1 MEEDVKITEMTVEEP
16 QSESTERQELEAKL
30 DAILPEEEGSVYKK
44 ALAYIERNE
53 EMNDRLVKALS
64 DDPKM
69 AQVFVEVMD
78 GGKSGSAL
86 VRHFGKSYLEA
97 EEGSPEYEEIMAADR
112 EYEESRAKIK
122 ASQEAFDNE
131 SNAFYE
137 AFSDYCKRKSLN
149 EEVYLVKIEDKVVL
163 PLFRMMAS
171 DELFDS
177 LVKAVDYDK
186 DVEDAFEAGEIKAR
200 NMSINEMRAKPGD
213 GMPKGLSSQAQMQM
227 QQPKRKINSLIA
239 KALQV

>member
-16 QSESTERQELEAKL
+16 QSESTARQELEALLNKL
-30 DAILPEEEGSVYKK
+30 LPEERTGDVDQM
-44 ALAYIERNE
+44 ALEYIKRNE
-53 EMNDRLVKALS
+53 EMNGRLVSALS
-64 DDPKM
+64 DDPRM
-69 AQVFVEVMD
+69 AQVFAEIMD
-78 GGKSGSAL
+78 GGKSGSVL
-86 VRHFGKSYLEA
+86 VRHFGKSFLEA
-97 EEGSPEYEEIMAADR
+97 EEGTPEYEEIMAANR
-112 EYEESRAKIK
+112 EYEEGRARIK

-131 SNAFYE
+131 SNAFYD

-163 PLFRMMAS
+163 PLFKMMAS
-171 DELFDS
+171 DELFDI

-200 NMSINEMRAKPGD
+200 NMSINEMRAKPSD
-213 GMPKGLSSQAQMQM
+213 GMPKGLGSQAPV
-227 QQPKRKINSLIA
+227 QQKRKINSLIA